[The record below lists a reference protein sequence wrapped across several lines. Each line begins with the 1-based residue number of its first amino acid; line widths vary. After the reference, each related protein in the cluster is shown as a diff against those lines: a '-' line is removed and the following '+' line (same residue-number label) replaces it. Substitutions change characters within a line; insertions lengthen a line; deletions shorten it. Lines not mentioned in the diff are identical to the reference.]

1 MIKKV
6 LIACHGPSAVR
17 LLSEF
22 ARSNVRTVAVYTQE
36 DHSAEHVQLAD
47 EIICIGKTLK
57 SYTSDWHR
65 IISAAEISEVDAIH
79 PGGGPLSTDERFAEV
94 CTEIGVQLIGRDA
107 EQGGST

>member
-22 ARSNVRTVAVYTQE
+22 ARSNVRTVAVYTEQ

-47 EIICIGKTLK
+47 EIICIGKTLT

-79 PGGGPLSTDERFAEV
+79 PGDGHLSTHERFAEV
-94 CTEIGVQLIGRDA
+94 CAEIGVQFLGSNA
-107 EQGGST
+107 EGGFT